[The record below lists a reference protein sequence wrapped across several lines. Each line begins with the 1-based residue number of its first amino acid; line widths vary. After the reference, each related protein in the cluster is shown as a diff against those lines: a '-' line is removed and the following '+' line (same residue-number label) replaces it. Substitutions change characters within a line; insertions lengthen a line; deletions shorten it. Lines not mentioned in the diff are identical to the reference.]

1 VVYVCGNNNVPDNFA
16 CEVDAR
22 SIQMKGST
30 MMPQMPKFLVL
41 GAAGLGA
48 VVAILGAPTASA
60 DPSLL
65 PQCETTGGSSI
76 AGGQTTDCA
85 SEGNVQIDSTPG
97 VYPGEEEFYG
107 FPAFGFI

>member
-1 VVYVCGNNNVPDNFA
+1 M
-16 CEVDAR
+16 
-22 SIQMKGST
+22 SL
-30 MMPQMPKFLVL
+30 MPKFLVL
-41 GAAGLGA
+41 GAAGVGA
-48 VVAILGAPTASA
+48 AIAVLAAPAASA

-65 PQCETTGGSSI
+65 PQCEVTGGSSV